1 MTQRDLRLIGG
12 VYRTGQVITSS
23 DVLTHYTA
31 YDRNTN
37 DVVGLFLVELPPTV
51 EAQSAQR
58 LLQPL
63 ERRWLVESPHV
74 IQVHNWGVDGKR
86 VYIAT
91 DPPRGITLRHAL
103 DNENIDLQRT
113 LDFAQQMTQGL
124 IALHAQGIVGID
136 MRPQLITVDIVVVT
150 DRVQL
155 DDVGL
160 RALLY
165 ELGYVNSQRP
175 DDTGYL
181 DPRYVSPEYIQGDP
195 IGPLS
200 DIYQVGLLIFELV
213 TGRLPFVGRN
223 LAETGVL
230 QSTAPAPRMMQFKH
244 DTPSVLQDIVDQALA
259 KNPAE
264 RFASA
269 AVLLSALE
277 TVQVAPRS
285 PMKGAVLTGSQDG
298 PRQATNV
305 IFAPDGDATMLATR
319 LEELSASTPETS
331 TIMQVTVVEEET
343 YATDVY
349 ARLCYEE
356 DGVEKQQFA
365 ITRPDAIVGRTD
377 PKRGLKADIDLTA
390 LDPKMTV
397 SRQHARIRYAE
408 TFFYIEDLKSRN
420 KTRLGELTLAPLKPE
435 LLQHGDV
442 VQFGAIRL
450 VFKVPGMKDGPALK
464 AEKQGL

>member
-1 MTQRDLRLIGG
+1 MMQRDPRLIGG

-23 DVLTHYTA
+23 GALTHHTA
-31 YDRNTN
+31 YDRKTN

-51 EAQSAQR
+51 GAQTAQH

-74 IQVHNWGVDGKR
+74 IQVHNWGIDGR
-86 VYIAT
+86 RIYIAT
-91 DPPRGITLRHAL
+91 DPPRGITLRQVL
-103 DNENIDLQRT
+103 DNENIDLHRA

-124 IALHAQGIVGID
+124 IALHAQSIVGID
-136 MRPQLITVDIVVVT
+136 MRPQLITVDTVVVT

-165 ELGYVNSQRP
+165 ELGYLTSQHP
-175 DDTGYL
+175 DDIVYL

-195 IGPLS
+195 IGLWS

-223 LAETGVL
+223 PAETGVL

-244 DTPSVLQDIVDQALA
+244 DTPPVLQDIVDQALA

-269 AVLLSALE
+269 AALLSALE
-277 TVQVAPRS
+277 AVQIAPGPS
-285 PMKGAVLTGSQDG
+285 MKGNVLTASQDE
-298 PRQATNV
+298 PRQATKE
-305 IFAPDGDATMLATR
+305 IFAPGGDATVLATR
-319 LEELSASTPETS
+319 MEELSASTPDTS
-331 TIMQVTVVEEET
+331 ISMQAGVVED
-343 YATDVY
+343 ATDVY

-356 DGVEKQQFA
+356 DGLEAQQFA
-365 ITRPDAIVGRTD
+365 ITSPDVIVGRTD

-450 VFKVPGMKDGPALK
+450 VFKVPGMKDVPALR
-464 AEKQGL
+464 AEKQGP

>member
-1 MTQRDLRLIGG
+1 MAQRDPRLIGG

-23 DVLTHYTA
+23 GVLTHYTA

-37 DVVGLFLVELPPTV
+37 DVVGLFLLELPPTV
-51 EAQSAQR
+51 EAQSAQQ

-86 VYIAT
+86 IYIAT
-91 DPPRGITLRHAL
+91 DPPRGITLRHVL

-136 MRPQLITVDIVVVT
+136 MRPQLITVDTVVVT

-160 RALLY
+160 RTLLY
-165 ELGYVNSQRP
+165 ELGYINSQRP
-175 DDTGYL
+175 DDIGSL
-181 DPRYVSPEYIQGDP
+181 DPRYMSPEYIQGDP
-195 IGPLS
+195 IGPWS

-230 QSTAPAPRMMQFKH
+230 QSTAPTPRMRQFKH
-244 DTPSVLQDIVDQALA
+244 DTPPVLQDIVDRALA

-269 AVLLSALE
+269 AALLRALE
-277 TVQVAPRS
+277 TVQIAPR
-285 PMKGAVLTGSQDG
+285 PPIKGDVLTVSQDG
-298 PRQATNV
+298 PRQATTE
-305 IFAPDGDATMLATR
+305 IFAHDGDDTMLATR
-319 LEELSASTPETS
+319 LEKLSTSTPDTS
-331 TIMQVTVVEEET
+331 TTMQVTVIEEGT
-343 YATDVY
+343 YSTQADVY

-356 DGVEKQQFA
+356 EGLETQQFA
-365 ITRPDAIVGRTD
+365 ITRPDVIVGRTD
-377 PKRGLKADIDLTA
+377 PKRGLTADIDLTV

-450 VFKVPGMKDGPALK
+450 VFKMPNTKGI
-464 AEKQGL
+464 

>member
-1 MTQRDLRLIGG
+1 MTQRDPRLIGG

-23 DVLTHYTA
+23 GALTHHTA

-86 VYIAT
+86 IYIAT
-91 DPPRGITLRHAL
+91 DPPRGITLRHVL
-103 DNENIDLQRT
+103 DTENIDLQRT
-113 LDFAQQMTQGL
+113 LDFAKQMTQGL
-124 IALHAQGIVGID
+124 IALHAQAIVGID
-136 MRPQLITVDIVVVT
+136 MRPQLITVDSVVVT

-165 ELGYVNSQRP
+165 ELGYLNSQHP
-175 DDTGYL
+175 EDIGYL

-195 IGPLS
+195 IGPWS
-200 DIYQVGLLIFELV
+200 DIYQVGLLIFELI

-223 LAETGVL
+223 TAETGVL
-230 QSTAPAPRMMQFKH
+230 QSTAPAPRMTQFKH
-244 DTPSVLQDIVDQALA
+244 DAPSILQDIVDQALA

-269 AVLLSALE
+269 AALLSALE
-277 TVQVAPRS
+277 TVQVAPGSSMRAS
-285 PMKGAVLTGSQDG
+285 VLTGSQDG
-298 PRQATNV
+298 LHQTTKE
-305 IFAPDGDATMLATR
+305 IFAPGGDATVLDTP
-319 LEELSASTPETS
+319 LEELPGTPVQAGV
-331 TIMQVTVVEEET
+331 IEEEA
-343 YATDVY
+343 YAADVY
-349 ARLCYEE
+349 AHLCYEAE
-356 DGVEKQQFA
+356 GVEKLRFA
-365 ITRPDAIVGRTD
+365 ITRPDVIVGRND
-377 PKRGLKADIDLTA
+377 PKRGLKVDIDLTA

-435 LLQHGDV
+435 LLQHDDV

-450 VFKVPGMKDGPALK
+450 VFKVPGMKDVPALK
-464 AEKQGL
+464 AEKQG

>member
-1 MTQRDLRLIGG
+1 MMQRDPRLIGG

-23 DVLTHYTA
+23 DVLTQYTA

-91 DPPRGITLRHAL
+91 DPPRGITLRHVL
-103 DNENIDLQRT
+103 DNENIDLQRM
-113 LDFAQQMTQGL
+113 LDFAQQMTRGL
-124 IALHAQGIVGID
+124 IALHAQAIVGID
-136 MRPQLITVDIVVVT
+136 MRPQLITVDSVVVT

-165 ELGYVNSQRP
+165 ELGYINSQHP
-175 DDTGYL
+175 DDIGYL

-223 LAETGVL
+223 PAETGVL
-230 QSTAPAPRMMQFKH
+230 QSTAPAPRMTQFKH
-244 DTPSVLQDIVDQALA
+244 DTPPLLQDIVDRALA

-269 AVLLSALE
+269 TALLGALE
-277 TVQVAPRS
+277 ELQVAPRPS
-285 PMKGAVLTGSQDG
+285 MKGNVLAGSQDE
-298 PRQATNV
+298 PRQATNE
-305 IFAPDGDATMLATR
+305 IFALEGDTTMLATR
-319 LEELSASTPETS
+319 IREPSASTPDTS
-331 TIMQVTVVEEET
+331 SPTQVAVVEDEAF
-343 YATDVY
+343 ATEADVY
-349 ARLCYEE
+349 ALLCYEE
-356 DGVEKQQFA
+356 DGVETQQFA
-365 ITRPDAIVGRTD
+365 ITRPDVIVGRTD

-442 VQFGAIRL
+442 VQFGALRL
-450 VFKVPGMKDGPALK
+450 VFKVPGMKDVPASK
-464 AEKQGL
+464 AK